1 MRSMIRSLELGR
13 RPAAMTLLAGI
24 ISVGGAGSSH
34 ASDHLDTPT
43 VIANPQA
50 DIGDVYAWTSPDGR
64 QLNLVM
70 TIVAHTFSDKLR
82 YVFHID
88 SGNRF
93 GKTTA
98 TTSIICRFHAANT
111 AAVRA
116 GDADYARGDASSPH
130 GLQGSHHR

>member
-93 GKTTA
+93 GKTTT
-98 TTSIICRFHAANT
+98 TTSIVCRFPAAN
-111 AAVRA
+111 ALECQA
-116 GDADYARGDASSPH
+116 GDVAYARGHESNPGAP
-130 GLQGSHHR
+130 QR